1 MNRMTP
7 CDVRHPRRTT
17 RRFVAAFLWM
27 LLVMFPIGAEAQT
40 YGSLDLAPEAS
51 GPVLFDGFLEPAE
64 DILVSGTELGRIEK
78 IFVEMGDRVQ
88 AGEPIAQLDDSRQ
101 RIAVDIAKMEAEKR
115 GEWQSAKSEWK
126 MYDHRH
132 RQLVEL
138 HSRDMARP
146 DEVTRAKRNLDMSA
160 AQLQAASEEV
170 RLRQLAV
177 DRARLD
183 LQRRKILAPK
193 SGWIDR
199 VLHSEG
205 EYVTPTDSAIVRLI
219 VTDTLEATFNVPPRN
234 LRDLRIGDVATI
246 FVTSAQQSVRGE
258 LLRMS
263 PSMNRETG
271 TVEVR
276 FRVDNAERT
285 LRSGDQC
292 RLHLSAGS
300 VTTTSPSTSDAASA
314 DRPIPELPPAAV
326 VVRGRP
332 RIVAVSGNG
341 GGRP

>member
-1 MNRMTP
+1 MKP
-7 CDVRHPRRTT
+7 AEHRRRARNCGALLWFRCSLVVCLVSLVTA
-17 RRFVAAFLWM
+17 VAD
-27 LLVMFPIGAEAQT
+27 AQSFGT
-40 YGSLDLAPEAS
+40 LDFAPEAA
-51 GPVLFDGFLEPAE
+51 GPVVFDGFMEPAE
-64 DILVSGTELGRIEK
+64 DVLVSGTELGRIEK
-78 IFVEMGDRVQ
+78 IFVEMGDRVE

-101 RIAVDIAKMEAEKR
+101 QMAVDIAKMEAEKR
-115 GEWQSAKSEWK
+115 GEWRSAKSEWE
-126 MYDHRH
+126 MYVHRH

-138 HSRDMARP
+138 HERQMARP
-146 DEVTRAKRNLDMSA
+146 DEVTRAKRNLDMAA
-160 AQLQAASEEV
+160 AQLQAAEEDV
-170 RLRQLAV
+170 RLRQMAV

-219 VTDTLEATFNVPPRN
+219 VTDTLEATFNVPPRL
-234 LRDLRIGDVATI
+234 LRGMQIGEVATI

-258 LLRMS
+258 LLRTS

-271 TVEVR
+271 TVEVH

-285 LRSGDQC
+285 LRCGDQC
-292 RLHLSAGS
+292 RLHLQAGS
-300 VTTTSPSTSDAASA
+300 VTTTTPSSSDAARS
-314 DRPIPELPPAAV
+314 RPIPPLPPAAV

-332 RIVAVSGNG
+332 KIVSVSTDAGVG
-341 GGRP
+341 P